1 MAASKSHDDIYP
13 LPEPFTPGLI
23 GIVTVT
29 YNSGSVLSD
38 FIRSITQQ
46 SYTNF
51 ILYAIDNDS
60 KDDTLPQLRNWD
72 EERLVI
78 LANATNAGVAA
89 GNNQGIRAAIEAGCE
104 HVLLL
109 NNDVVFGPEL
119 LGQLVKGLT
128 QYNCDILVPLMY
140 FHDRPD
146 VIWCAGGYF
155 QPRLGYRTLHYG
167 EGDKDTGHFGQARA
181 VTYAPTCCVLI
192 RRTVFGEVG
201 LMDERYFVYCDD
213 VDFMLR
219 VMKAGKV
226 LYYLPD
232 AKLWHKV
239 NSLTGSE
246 SPFSMRYGARNR
258 AFFIAKHLDRL
269 SVALFNFLYPGY
281 YLLRFVLAKDTLA
294 AFRIKQAAWAEGKQ
308 LIKQ

>member
-1 MAASKSHDDIYP
+1 MAASKPHDDVYP
-13 LPEPFTPGLI
+13 LPEQFTPGLI

-29 YNSGSVLSD
+29 YNSGSVLPD

-60 KDDTLPQLRNWD
+60 KDDTLLQLRNWD
-72 EERLVI
+72 EDRLVI
-78 LANATNAGVAA
+78 LANATNVGVAA

-119 LGQLVKGLT
+119 LAQLMDGLA
-128 QYNCDILVPLMY
+128 QYNCAMSAPLMY
-140 FHDRPD
+140 YHDRPD
-146 VIWCAGGYF
+146 VIWWAGGYF
-155 QPRLGYRTLHYG
+155 QPLLGYRTLHIADG
-167 EGDKDTGHFGQARA
+167 QKDTGRFRQAHP

-192 RRTVFGEVG
+192 RRAVFGEVG
-201 LMDERYFVYCDD
+201 LMDERYFVYSDD

-219 VMKAGKV
+219 AMKAGKV
-226 LYYLPD
+226 LYYVPH

-258 AFFIAKHLDRL
+258 AFFITKHLNHL
-269 SVALFNFLYPGY
+269 SVMLFNLLYPSY
-281 YLLRFVLAKDTLA
+281 YLFRFILGKDTQA
-294 AFRIKQAAWAEGKQ
+294 ALRIKQAAWAEGKQ
-308 LIKQ
+308 MLRR

>member
-1 MAASKSHDDIYP
+1 VAASKSSDDSYP
-13 LPEPFTPGLI
+13 LPERFARGLI

-29 YNSGSVLSD
+29 YNSGSVLPD
-38 FIRSITQQ
+38 FVSSITHLTH
-46 SYTNF
+46 TNF

-60 KDDTLPQLRNWD
+60 KDDTLLQLRNWD
-72 EERLVI
+72 DDRLVI
-78 LANATNAGVAA
+78 LANATNVGVAA

-119 LGQLVKGLT
+119 LAQLMDGLA
-128 QYNCDILVPLMY
+128 QYNCAMSAPLMY
-140 FHDRPD
+140 YHDRPD
-146 VIWCAGGYF
+146 VIWLAGGYF
-155 QPRLGYRTLHYG
+155 QRLLGYRSLHIADG
-167 EGDKDTGHFGQARA
+167 QKDTGRFGRA
-181 VTYAPTCCVLI
+181 PPVPSAPTCCVLI
-192 RRTVFGEVG
+192 RRAVFGEVG
-201 LMDERYFVYCDD
+201 LMDERYFVYSDD

-219 VMKAGKV
+219 AMKAGKV
-226 LYYLPD
+226 LYYVPH

-269 SVALFNFLYPGY
+269 SVALFNLLYPSY
-281 YLLRFVLAKDTLA
+281 FILRYILGKDTQA
-294 AFRIKQAAWAEGKQ
+294 ALRIKQAAWAEGKQ
-308 LIKQ
+308 LIKR